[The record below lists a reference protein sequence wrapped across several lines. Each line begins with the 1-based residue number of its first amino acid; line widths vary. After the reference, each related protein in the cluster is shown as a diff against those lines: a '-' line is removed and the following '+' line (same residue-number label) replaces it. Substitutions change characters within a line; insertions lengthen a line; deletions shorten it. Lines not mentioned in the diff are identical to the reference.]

1 MAKSFYEQMSRRRMF
16 DLMEK
21 GTMEG
26 RARDVALGKTEGGLA
41 QYEGPLEGTAFYR
54 AQVRRGTE
62 ATASA
67 FDRSRVAMR
76 RRANVAGM
84 GYEQPA
90 TIGSEGAIEQGR
102 AAALSRVPGEAAV
115 ATAPLQMQAL
125 GLRTQQAGIYQP
137 LGYES
142 AALGYAGLGLE
153 AQELRKKR
161 QAALWRSIAKLGLTA
176 ASPFTGGTTGEMAKG
191 L

>member
-1 MAKSFYEQMSRRRMF
+1 MAKSFYEQVSRRRMF
-16 DLMEK
+16 DLMQK
-21 GTMEG
+21 GTMES
-26 RARDVALGKTEGGLA
+26 RARDVTLGKTEGGLA

-90 TIGSEGAIEQGR
+90 SIGSEGAIEQQR
-102 AAALSRVPGEAAV
+102 AAALSRVPGEAAI
-115 ATAPLQMQAL
+115 ATAPLQMQAI

-137 LGYES
+137 LGYEA
-142 AALGYAGLGLE
+142 AALGQQQLGARE
-153 AQELRKKR
+153 QELRKRRK
-161 QAALWRSIAKLGLTA
+161 AGLWRAIAKLGLTA
-176 ASPFTGGTTGEMAKG
+176 ASPFTGGTTGAMAG
-191 L
+191 AI